1 MDNYESVQSAL
12 AHHGILGMKWGVRRT
27 EAQLAQTR
35 NSSDKDIKRQRKKT
49 SAVRRHLSEGD
60 LKKAVERL
68 QAEKKL
74 KDLTADD
81 IAPGRTAAKKVL
93 TQIGKTAITTA
104 ATGVATYAIRAAL
117 EGKFDVKT
125 AATFIRPKK

>member
-60 LKKAVERL
+60 LKKAIERL

-81 IAPGRTAAKKVL
+81 IAPGRTAAKKAL
-93 TQIGKTAITTA
+93 TQIGKTAITAA